1 MTMKA
6 KLATAAMAHVLAFG
20 PEEEKEIGNGVE

>member
-6 KLATAAMAHVLAFG
+6 ELAMAAMAASLAFG
-20 PEEEKEIGNGVE
+20 HEEEKEIGNGVE